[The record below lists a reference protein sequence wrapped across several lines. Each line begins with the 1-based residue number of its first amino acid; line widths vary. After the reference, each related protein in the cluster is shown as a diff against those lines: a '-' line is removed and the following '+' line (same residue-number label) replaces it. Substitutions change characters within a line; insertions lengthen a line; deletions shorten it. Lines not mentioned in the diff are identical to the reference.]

1 MIIVTGAS
9 GQLGGTIVERLIE
22 RLPAGSVG
30 VSVRD
35 PDKVR
40 ALERRGVRV
49 RQGDFTDPESLR
61 HAFEGA
67 SQVLVVSAATTGEA
81 AMALHRAAIEA
92 AQDAGARRILYTSHM
107 GADPA
112 SLFEPMPDHAATED
126 LLAASDTPCT
136 ALRNGFY
143 AASGLQ
149 LMGRALETGALHAPE
164 DGPVSWTDHADLA
177 EAIAIIL
184 SEEGRF
190 NGATPPLTAPEALD
204 MADLAQIAS
213 ELTGREIKR
222 IVVSDDAYR
231 ASLVS
236 HGVPE
241 HTAEL
246 LVGLFRAS
254 RAGAFAAVDPTLG
267 QLLGRPPLS
276 MRTVL
281 ASRLPA

>member
-9 GQLGGTIVERLIE
+9 GQLGGTIVERLIK

-35 PDKVR
+35 PAKVR

-92 AQDAGARRILYTSHM
+92 AQDAGTRHILYTSHM

-126 LLAASDTPCT
+126 LLAASDTPYT